1 MLTVNSVPF
10 IDYMN
15 MPEHGSPR
23 DRLSTGIPGLDTV
36 LSGGLREQSAVLVR
50 GPPGSGKT
58 IFSLHFLAEGVSA
71 GETGLYIN
79 LGEPKTY
86 IRDSAESFG
95 LDIDPIQFL
104 GLSPSGDGF
113 QTSETYDL
121 FSSAEVEGPSFVEN
135 IREAVDENEIDRVV
149 IDPAT
154 EFRYLTPDDHQF
166 RSQILSLLDFLKE
179 QNATVVLTSQAA
191 ASMPDDDLQFLVD
204 AVINV
209 EENPEYRTIH
219 ISKFRG
225 SSAQRGRHTFRITD
239 TGIQVFPKLQVGS
252 MNDSRQHTNLSSGI
266 PELDNMLSGGITTG
280 TMTFLSGPT
289 GAGKTTTGLQF
300 IVEAAKQ
307 DIRSVLYSFEE
318 DTETLLNRAEAVGLP
333 VRELLDD
340 GTLHIEE
347 IDAGTWTVDELTVHL
362 REEVEQRGTG
372 LVMID
377 GTTGF
382 ERGLIGFD
390 DPSDD
395 LVKIGQYLRNQ
406 GVTGLVTNEVH
417 QITGSFQATEQRIS
431 HLADTIV
438 ILRHVE
444 YKGELRKVIG
454 VLKKR
459 TSSYEPRLRE
469 LEITDA
475 GVEIGEP
482 LTELRGI
489 LTGTPEWS
497 DEST

>member
-1 MLTVNSVPF
+1 MS
-10 IDYMN
+10 
-15 MPEHGSPR
+15 ERGSPDR
-23 DRLSTGIPGLDTV
+23 RLSTGVAGMDTV

-58 IFSLHFLAEGVSA
+58 IFALHFLAEGVRA

-79 LGEPKTY
+79 LGEPGAY
-86 IRDSAESFG
+86 IRESAASFG
-95 LDIDPIQFL
+95 LDIDPISFL
-104 GLSPSGDGF
+104 SLSPSGEAF

-121 FSSAEVEGPSFVEN
+121 FSSAEVEGPSFVED
-135 IREAVDENEIDRVV
+135 IREAVDGNEIDRVV

-154 EFRYLTPDDHQF
+154 EFRYLTTDEHQF
-166 RSQILSLLDFLKE
+166 RSRILSLLDFLKE
-179 QNATVVLTSQAA
+179 EGATVVLTSQAA

-209 EENPEYRTIH
+209 EESPDYRTIH
-219 ISKFRG
+219 VSKFRG
-225 SSAQRGRHTFRITD
+225 SSAQRGRHTLRISD
-239 TGIQVFPKLQVGS
+239 SGMRVFPRLQLGAA
-252 MNDSRQHTNLSSGI
+252 DESRQHTELSSGVA
-266 PELDNMLSGGITTG
+266 ELDKMLSGGVTTG
-280 TMTFLSGPT
+280 TVTFFSGPT
-289 GAGKTTTGLQF
+289 GVGKTTTGLQF
-300 IVEAAKQ
+300 IAEAAKQ

-318 DTETLLNRAEAVGLP
+318 DTETLLTRSEAVNIP
-333 VRELLDD
+333 VRDLLAD
-340 GTLHIEE
+340 GTLTIREV
-347 IDAGTWTVDELTVHL
+347 DSGTQTVDEFTAHL

-382 ERGLIGFD
+382 ERGLVGYD
-390 DPSDD
+390 DPSDE
-395 LVKIGQYLRNQ
+395 LVKVGQYLRNR

-459 TSSYEPRLRE
+459 TSAYEPRLRE
-469 LEITDA
+469 LEITDT

-489 LTGTPEWS
+489 LTGTPEWT
-497 DEST
+497 DESS

>member
-1 MLTVNSVPF
+1 MS
-10 IDYMN
+10 
-15 MPEHGSPR
+15 GQSSP
-23 DRLSTGIPGLDTV
+23 DERLSTGIPGMDTV

-58 IFSLHFLAEGVSA
+58 IFGLHFLAAGVSD

-79 LGEPKTY
+79 LGEPGEY
-86 IRDSAESFG
+86 IRDSAASFG
-95 LDIDPIQFL
+95 LDIEPISFL
-104 GLSPSGDGF
+104 SLSPSGETF
-113 QTSETYDL
+113 RTSETYDL
-121 FSSAEVEGPSFVEN
+121 FSSAEVEGPSFVEE
-135 IREAVDENEIDRVV
+135 IREAVDGNEIDRVV

-154 EFRYLTPDDHQF
+154 EFRYLTTDDHQF

-179 QNATVVLTSQAA
+179 EGATVVLTSQAA

-219 ISKFRG
+219 VSKFRS
-225 SSAQRGRHTFRITD
+225 SSAQRGRHTLRISD
-239 TGIQVFPKLQVGS
+239 NGMQVFPKLQLAAAKE
-252 MNDSRQHTNLSSGI
+252 SRRHTELSSGI
-266 PELDNMLSGGITTG
+266 DEFDKMLSGGVTTG
-280 TMTFLSGPT
+280 TVTFFSGPT
-289 GAGKTTTGLQF
+289 GVGKTTTGLQF
-300 IVEAAKQ
+300 IAEAAKQ
-307 DIRSVLYSFEE
+307 DISSVLYSFEE
-318 DTETLLNRAEAVGLP
+318 DTETLLSRSEAVGIP
-333 VRELLDD
+333 VRGLLDD
-340 GTLHIEE
+340 GTLTIRE
-347 IDAGTWTVDELTVHL
+347 IDSGTQTVDEFTAHL
-362 REEVEQRGTG
+362 REEVEQRGTD

-382 ERGLIGFD
+382 ERGLVGYD
-390 DPSDD
+390 DPSDE
-395 LVKIGQYLRNQ
+395 LVKIGQYLRNR
-406 GVTGLVTNEVH
+406 GVTGLITNEVH

-459 TSSYEPRLRE
+459 TSAYEPRLRE
-469 LEITDA
+469 LEITDT

-489 LTGTPEWS
+489 LTGTPEWT
-497 DEST
+497 D

>member
-1 MLTVNSVPF
+1 MA
-10 IDYMN
+10 
-15 MPEHGSPR
+15 EHSGPGK
-23 DRLSTGIPGLDTV
+23 RLSTGIPGMDTV

-58 IFSLHFLAEGVSA
+58 IFALHFLAEGVSA

-79 LGEPKTY
+79 LGEPGAY
-86 IRDSAESFG
+86 IRDSAASFG
-95 LDIDPIQFL
+95 LDIDPVSFL
-104 GLSPSGDGF
+104 GLSPSGEAF

-121 FSSAEVEGPSFVEN
+121 FSSAEVEGPSFVED
-135 IREAVDENEIDRVV
+135 IREAVDGNDIDRVV

-154 EFRYLTPDDHQF
+154 EFRYLTTDDHQF

-179 QNATVVLTSQAA
+179 ENATVILTSQAA
-191 ASMPDDDLQFLVD
+191 ESMPDDDLQFLVD

-219 ISKFRG
+219 VSKFRG
-225 SSAQRGRHTFRITD
+225 SSAQRGRHTLRISD
-239 TGIQVFPKLQVGS
+239 SGMRVFPNLQVGS
-252 MNDSRQHTNLSSGI
+252 ANGPRQNTELSSGI
-266 PELDNMLSGGITTG
+266 NELDEMLSGGITTG
-280 TMTFLSGPT
+280 TVTFLSGPT

-300 IVEAAKQ
+300 ITEAAKQ
-307 DIRSVLYSFEE
+307 GISSVLYSFEE
-318 DTETLLNRAEAVGLP
+318 DTETLLTRSEAVNIP
-333 VRELLDD
+333 VQELLDD
-340 GTLHIEE
+340 GTLTIEE
-347 IDAGTWTVDELTVHL
+347 INSGTRTVDEFTTHL
-362 REEVEQRGTG
+362 REEVEQNGTE

-377 GTTGF
+377 ETTGF

-390 DPSDD
+390 DPSDA
-395 LVKIGQYLRNQ
+395 LVKIGQYLRNR
-406 GVTGLVTNEVH
+406 GVTGLITNEVH

-459 TSSYEPRLRE
+459 TSAYEPRLRE
-469 LEITDA
+469 LEITEG
-475 GVEIGEP
+475 GVEIGDP

-489 LTGTPEWS
+489 LTGTPEWTT
-497 DEST
+497 DST